1 VKIDA
6 FSRDPGN
13 FYDHDSVFEDS
24 AWKLPQDWLSV
35 SQFNQFLKCPRA
47 YQQNYIQK
55 RKQPS
60 SSNQV
65 IGSAVHRAIGWAL
78 MHKIGDDIAIPDLGA
93 VDEAEGYFREVAWN
107 GELESAGGLGEI
119 SWDDT
124 LKPDELADLGARMT
138 RLYVEKVVPR
148 LNPDQVEMEFLLE
161 VPGVPIPVKGFID
174 VVQKANK
181 PCIDIKTSKK
191 RDTFVLP
198 SWRLQG
204 RVYQLALGGRS
215 VDWHVLTK
223 QVTPQV
229 ATSLECPDL
238 LQVSGPDVL
247 KRTAEAI
254 KSLAWQIN
262 AMYCEHGP
270 DDDWPWTA
278 GMSHTF
284 ACMHCAYKRDCPA
297 WEGLL

>member
-1 VKIDA
+1 
-6 FSRDPGN
+6 
-13 FYDHDSVFEDS
+13 
-24 AWKLPQDWLSV
+24 
-35 SQFNQFLKCPRA
+35 
-47 YQQNYIQK
+47 
-55 RKQPS
+55 
-60 SSNQV
+60 
-65 IGSAVHRAIGWAL
+65 
-78 MHKIGDDIAIPDLGA
+78 
-93 VDEAEGYFREVAWN
+93 
-107 GELESAGGLGEI
+107 
-119 SWDDT
+119 
-124 LKPDELADLGARMT
+124 MT

-148 LNPDQVEMEFLLE
+148 LMPNEVEKEFLLE

-174 VVQKANK
+174 VVQAGNK

-191 RDTFVLP
+191 RDTYVLP

-229 ATSLECPDL
+229 ATSLECPEL
-238 LQVSGPDVL
+238 LQPSTPESL

-254 KSLAWQIN
+254 KSLAWTIN
-262 AMYCEHGP
+262 ACYVEYGP
-270 DDDWPWTA
+270 DEDWPWTA

-284 ACMHCAYKRDCPA
+284 ACMHCSFKRDCPA